1 MYTSLNKTT
10 EDSPFHEGEQ
20 IIQKEM
26 GVRDKMEK
34 IGRKIIRDHM
44 PEQHQKF
51 YENQPFIIAATIDFQ
66 ENPWV
71 SILVG
76 KPGFI
81 KAKDSQNLLIDF
93 TPLPNDPFLKNIKK
107 TPHIGLIGI
116 EFATRRRNRV
126 NGRVQ
131 IKGKQ
136 ILVQVQQSFGN
147 CPKFIQARNWEWM
160 ENNKEWRKEGK
171 VKESKGLDQK
181 MSNIISNADTFF
193 IASSFIRNNEKQH
206 NGADASHRGGKPGF
220 VQVLNK
226 NTLLFPDYAGN
237 FHYNTLGNLI
247 KNPKSGLLFW
257 DFNHQ
262 GIIQLIGKAEILW
275 EQKKVVPGAERMIQ
289 FTIEK
294 AFHSSSA
301 VPIKWEFIEESPF
314 LNKIIKKHWLGS

>member
-1 MYTSLNKTT
+1 MHTSLNEITK
-10 EDSPFHEGEQ
+10 DSPFHEGEK

-34 IGRKIIRDHM
+34 IGRKVIRDHL

-51 YENQPFIIAATIDFQ
+51 YENQPFIIAATMDFQ
-66 ENPWV
+66 GNPWV
-71 SILVG
+71 SILAG

-81 KAKDSQNLLIDF
+81 KAKDSRNLLIDF
-93 TPLPNDPFLKNIKK
+93 SLLRNDPFLENIKNN
-107 TPHIGLIGI
+107 PYIGLIGI

-126 NGRVQ
+126 NGRAQ
-131 IKGKQ
+131 IKGNQ
-136 ILVQVQQSFGN
+136 VLVEVQQSFGN

-160 ENNKEWRKEGK
+160 ENHEEWRKGGGI
-171 VKESKGLDQK
+171 KESEGLDKK

-193 IASSFIRNNEKQH
+193 IASAFVSDNEKQH

-220 VQVLNK
+220 VQVLNQS
-226 NTLLFPDYAGN
+226 TLLFPDYAGN

-257 DFNHQ
+257 DFTHQ
-262 GIIQLIGKAEILW
+262 SIIQLIGKTEILW
-275 EQKKVVPGAERMIQ
+275 DQKGVPGAERMIQ

-294 AFHSSSA
+294 TLHSSQA
-301 VPIKWEFIEESPF
+301 IPIKWEFLEESPF
-314 LNKIIKKHWLGS
+314 LDKIAKKH